1 MQFYWKCSR
10 VRERIGE
17 RPYGSEA
24 MHGRGD
30 AESASGKVSAVSGR
44 FIIHIGTAI
53 NIITILQ
60 I

>member
-1 MQFYWKCSR
+1 
-10 VRERIGE
+10 
-17 RPYGSEA
+17 

-30 AESASGKVSAVSGR
+30 AESASGKVSAVSGS

>member
-1 MQFYWKCSR
+1 MSDHRGVRLCTGGEMQNLYR
-10 VRERIGE
+10 
-17 RPYGSEA
+17 
-24 MHGRGD
+24 
-30 AESASGKVSAVSGR
+30 GKVSAVSGS